1 MKYDFDKVINRRN
14 TNSLKWDVE
23 ENELPMWVA
32 DMDFPVAAP
41 IMEAIQEKLQV
52 GALGYSIIPEAW
64 NEAYVTWWRERHN
77 FRIQSEWLVFT
88 TGVLPAI
95 SSAVRKLTSPAEK
108 VLIQTPVYNN
118 FFNSIVNNGRFV
130 VESSLKYNG
139 KNYSM
144 DFERLEEDLSDPQV
158 SLMILCNP
166 QNPSGHLW
174 SSYELFKVGE
184 LCAKYNVTVI
194 ADEIHCDLTDPGKE
208 YIPFA
213 SVSDT
218 CRDISVTCMA
228 PTKTFNIAGVN
239 SAAVMVPNDY
249 LRHKMW
255 RRLNTDEVAEP
266 NIIAVEATIAAFN
279 YGAEWLDQLR
289 EYIYENKKVC
299 QEYME
304 KNIPDVYM
312 VPSDATYL
320 LWLDCS
326 SFCEDSVE
334 LMEFIRKESGLY
346 LSEGAEYGAVGR
358 QFLRM
363 NIACPR
369 SVLMDGLERLKNSIK
384 SYIKSKFGE

>member
-1 MKYDFDKVINRRN
+1 MVESPLKYD
-14 TNSLKWDVE
+14 
-23 ENELPMWVA
+23 
-32 DMDFPVAAP
+32 
-41 IMEAIQEKLQV
+41 
-52 GALGYSIIPEAW
+52 
-64 NEAYVTWWRERHN
+64 
-77 FRIQSEWLVFT
+77 
-88 TGVLPAI
+88 
-95 SSAVRKLTSPAEK
+95 
-108 VLIQTPVYNN
+108 
-118 FFNSIVNNGRFV
+118 
-130 VESSLKYNG
+130 G

-279 YGAEWLDQLR
+279 HGAEWLDQLR

-326 SFCEDSVE
+326 SFCEDSVD
-334 LMEFIRKESGLY
+334 LMDFIRKESGLY
-346 LSEGAEYGAVGR
+346 LSEGAEFGAAGR

-369 SVLMDGLERLKNSIK
+369 SVLMDGLERLKNSIR

>member
-1 MKYDFDKVINRRN
+1 
-14 TNSLKWDVE
+14 
-23 ENELPMWVA
+23 
-32 DMDFPVAAP
+32 
-41 IMEAIQEKLQV
+41 
-52 GALGYSIIPEAW
+52 
-64 NEAYVTWWRERHN
+64 
-77 FRIQSEWLVFT
+77 
-88 TGVLPAI
+88 
-95 SSAVRKLTSPAEK
+95 
-108 VLIQTPVYNN
+108 YNN

-130 VESSLKYNG
+130 VESPLKYDG

-279 YGAEWLDQLR
+279 HGAEWLDQLR

-326 SFCEDSVE
+326 SFCEDSVD
-334 LMEFIRKESGLY
+334 LMDFIRKESGLY
-346 LSEGAEYGAVGR
+346 LSEGAEFGAAGR

-369 SVLMDGLERLKNSIK
+369 SVLMDGLERLKNSIR

>member
-14 TNSLKWDVE
+14 TNSLKWDVG

-32 DMDFPVAAP
+32 DMDFPVAPP
-41 IMEAIQEKLQV
+41 ITEAIQEKLKV

-64 NEAYVTWWRERHN
+64 NGAYVAWWRERHN

-130 VESSLKYNG
+130 VESPLKYDG
-139 KNYSM
+139 KSYSM

-218 CRDISVTCMA
+218 CRDISVTCLA
-228 PTKTFNIAGVN
+228 PTKTFNMAGVN

-266 NIIAVEATIAAFN
+266 NIIAIEATIAAFN
-279 YGAEWLDQLR
+279 HGAEWLDELR

-369 SVLMDGLERLKNSIK
+369 SVLMDGLERLRNSIK
-384 SYIKSKFGE
+384 SYIKISE

>member
-14 TNSLKWDVE
+14 TNSLKWDVG

-41 IMEAIQEKLQV
+41 IMDAIQEKLKV

-64 NEAYVTWWRERHN
+64 SEAYVTWWRERHN
-77 FRIQSEWLVFT
+77 FQIVPEWLVFT

-118 FFNSIVNNGRFV
+118 FFNSIENNGRFV
-130 VESSLKYNG
+130 VESPLKYDG

-208 YIPFA
+208 YVPFA

-218 CRDISVTCMA
+218 CRDISVTCLA
-228 PTKTFNIAGVN
+228 PTKTFNMAGVN
-239 SAAVMVPNDY
+239 SAAVMVPNDF

-266 NIIAVEATIAAFN
+266 NIIAMEATIAAFN
-279 YGAEWLDQLR
+279 HGAEWLDQLR

-304 KNIPDVYM
+304 KNIPGIYM

-326 SFCEDSVE
+326 GFCEDSVE
-334 LMEFIRKESGLY
+334 LMEFIRKDSGLF
-346 LSEGAEYGAVGR
+346 LSEGAEFGEAGR

-369 SVLMDGLERLKNSIK
+369 SVLMDGLERLEKSIK
-384 SYIKSKFGE
+384 AYID